1 MQIAAFP
8 TQISE
13 GLSPC
18 IRTTVNHNKHGH
30 WGGTKELGMPMA
42 PGDTQSQGIPVCN
55 THSSCYSP
63 AFWNATDVPTITSH
77 PFWLTFRSKVCGILE
92 NLASP
97 SPALQDKDGSR
108 RRGAV
113 PSLNSPPEGTA
124 QGKEWHRDVHT
135 ELPYFSGWLPGAW
148 LLSRNGKILVALRKC
163 TISICQLKPASLD
176 PESVHL
182 IHCQNQ
188 SAWYRAQH
196 RFLLRGRKRKT
207 VSYGCIPSEL

>member
-124 QGKEWHRDVHT
+124 QEKEWHRDVHT
-135 ELPYFSGWLPGAW
+135 EL
-148 LLSRNGKILVALRKC
+148 LLFLRMASRGLAAEQKWQD
-163 TISICQLKPASLD
+163 TGSIAK
-176 PESVHL
+176 VHHFHL
-182 IHCQNQ
+182 SIET
-188 SAWYRAQH
+188 SIIR
-196 RFLLRGRKRKT
+196 
-207 VSYGCIPSEL
+207 S